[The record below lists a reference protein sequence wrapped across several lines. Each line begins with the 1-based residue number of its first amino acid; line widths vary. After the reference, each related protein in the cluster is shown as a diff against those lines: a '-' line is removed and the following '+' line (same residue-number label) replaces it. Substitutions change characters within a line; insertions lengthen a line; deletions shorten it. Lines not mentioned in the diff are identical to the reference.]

1 VCHVFSR
8 LFKVWTHY
16 DQDRS
21 GYIESNELEVL
32 MTNTDK
38 LSAKYIIA
46 PVILVTS
53 GLTTNNA
60 EGSVLFSLCRP
71 VGLVCMLLLLLATN
85 TNDRRLSSTAL
96 TAFALISDYFTDS

>member
-1 VCHVFSR
+1 VCHVFSQ

-53 GLTTNNA
+53 RFTNKQR
-60 EGSVLFSLCRP
+60 GRVSSVFTLRTRWAHLYAFIAFS
-71 VGLVCMLLLLLATN
+71 
-85 TNDRRLSSTAL
+85 DKHK
-96 TAFALISDYFTDS
+96 